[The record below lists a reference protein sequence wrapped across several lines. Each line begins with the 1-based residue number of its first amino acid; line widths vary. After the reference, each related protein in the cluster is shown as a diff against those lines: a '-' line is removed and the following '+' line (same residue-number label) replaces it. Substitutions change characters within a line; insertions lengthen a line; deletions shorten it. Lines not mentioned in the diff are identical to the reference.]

1 MDSYYPITLRLTGK
15 KIVVVGGGK
24 VAERKITGLIGTQ
37 ADITVVSPEVSTK
50 INKLAA
56 AGEINWLAKAF
67 VIEDSKDAFMIF
79 AATNDQ
85 EVNQAIKNA
94 AEAHQLVTIADD
106 PEGSDFQVPA
116 KIKRGRMTIAVSTG
130 GASPTLARNIKA
142 QLEQE
147 FDDRY
152 DNYLEFLFQA
162 RQQIVQEVADPFL
175 KRKLLKAIAS
185 PAFFT
190 SQNRQADFLVLYKD
204 LTQN

>member
-1 MDSYYPITLRLTGK
+1 MDSYYPITLRLAGK

-56 AGEINWLAKAF
+56 AGEINWLARAF
-67 VIEDSKDAFMIF
+67 AIEDSKDAFMIF

-116 KIKRGRMTIAVSTG
+116 KIQRGRLTIAVSTG
-130 GASPTLARNIKA
+130 GASPTLASNIRT

-152 DNYLEFLFQA
+152 DDYLEFLFQT
-162 RQQIVQEVADPFL
+162 RQQIVQEVADPTL

>member
-56 AGEINWLAKAF
+56 AGEINWLAKTF
-67 VIEDSKDAFMIF
+67 VIEDSKEAFMIF
-79 AATNDQ
+79 AATNDRDL
-85 EVNQAIKNA
+85 NQAIKNG

-116 KIKRGRMTIAVSTG
+116 KVQRGRLTIAVSTG

-152 DNYLEFLFQA
+152 DNYLEFLFQV
-162 RQQIVQEVADPFL
+162 RQQIVQEVVDPSL

-190 SQNRQADFLVLYKD
+190 SKNRQADFFVMYKD